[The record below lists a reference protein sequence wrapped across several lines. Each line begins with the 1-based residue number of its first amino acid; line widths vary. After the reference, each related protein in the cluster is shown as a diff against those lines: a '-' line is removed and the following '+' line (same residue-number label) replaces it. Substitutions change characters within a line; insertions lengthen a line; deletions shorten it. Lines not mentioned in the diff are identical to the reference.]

1 MSNSSVSN
9 KADFLSLIQSLLS
22 ESSKDWENQM
32 ANDFIEAL
40 GAWLNDA
47 EGYYK
52 NFNLEVDA
60 NKPSWQLFADAV
72 QAARYYE

>member
-1 MSNSSVSN
+1 MKYSEIKS
-9 KADFLSLIQSLLS
+9 KQQLLS
-22 ESSKDWENQM
+22 TIQNLVSECPQDWENTS

-47 EGYYK
+47 
-52 NFNLEVDA
+52 DA
-60 NKPSWQLFADAV
+60 FYRNNGIKLDTTTPSWQLFADAL